1 MRKRSHAEKKS
12 SQSTSRRAQAPRD
25 RPPNVAGWE
34 AAENATRLA
43 WSVTR
48 RRTNKSAPKSNGHR
62 ARWRRGQGR
71 ELGPGR
77 EGPAAPPRA
86 TGSAADR
93 GEPREPLTHGSD
105 VKRRCRLSARGRR
118 APTAQTGTR
127 PAPGDA
133 RLPGM
138 RIALTINVAVSRG
151 QRPHGRVRTR
161 PGRPGAG
168 GRPHLES
175 ERCPTPGA
183 HAEPAPGDCPAGR
196 KVRTDGKPWP

>member
-12 SQSTSRRAQAPRD
+12 SQSTSRRGPRPRGTAPQT
-25 RPPNVAGWE
+25 RPAGWE

-43 WSVTR
+43 WSLTR

-86 TGSAADR
+86 AGSAADR
-93 GEPREPLTHGSD
+93 REPREPPTHGSD
-105 VKRRCRLSARGRR
+105 VKRGAAVCPLGEGGRPLPR
-118 APTAQTGTR
+118 PGHV

-151 QRPHGRVRTR
+151 QRPHGRVRTQ
-161 PGRPGAG
+161 PGRPDAG
-168 GRPHLES
+168 QADGRTWRAS
-175 ERCPTPGA
+175 GVRRQAPTQNLLRETVPQ
-183 HAEPAPGDCPAGR
+183 EE
-196 KVRTDGKPWP
+196 K